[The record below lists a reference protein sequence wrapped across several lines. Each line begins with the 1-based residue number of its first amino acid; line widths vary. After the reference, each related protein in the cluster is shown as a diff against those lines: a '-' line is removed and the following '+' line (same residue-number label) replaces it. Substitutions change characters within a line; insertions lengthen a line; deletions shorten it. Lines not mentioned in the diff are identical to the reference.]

1 MTGILL
7 LYTIVTMKIF
17 LKDIKDRF
25 PEFEILNY
33 DDSAYFTGFSYDT
46 RSDITGTIYIP
57 IVGENFDGHSFI
69 KTALENGATCSF
81 CENSKSN
88 FASDCNKPIILV
100 DSIQEGL
107 EKVLNYA
114 TSFIDK
120 PIIAITGST
129 GKTTTKRM
137 LVHILES
144 EKKVLWSDHS
154 NTVWGNAALLSK
166 YDNQDVIVLECAM
179 DRKGEIAW
187 HVNSVD
193 PDIGVLLNI
202 GFVHAEKIGSIE
214 DIYAEKKDLADYM
227 RRNGKPLVLNIDD
240 EMLRRIYDVYT
251 KDYPLI
257 TFGKDEKADF
267 RISDVNIDKD
277 GTHFKFTYY
286 DDNTLNVDLKV
297 YGEGFAYDAMAAIIV
312 ANMLGIS
319 IEKCISEI
327 STYESSEAR
336 FEKLEYEENL
346 VIINDAYNANPSS
359 MTMAVETFCKLYKE
373 DYHTIAV
380 LGDMK
385 ELGYACPSKHKEI
398 GDIVRK
404 CGFDE
409 VYYIGDYYNEFGVG
423 EKVDSA
429 DEVAALLNSRL
440 AELQGR
446 KTAILLKAS
455 NALNLYKVP
464 DYLKKLGAI

>member
-1 MTGILL
+1 MIP
-7 LYTIVTMKIF
+7 MKIP
-17 LKDIKDRF
+17 LKNIKERF

-46 RSDITGTIYIP
+46 RSNITGTIYIP

-69 KTALENGATCSF
+69 KTALENGASCSF
-81 CENSKSN
+81 CENAKSS
-88 FASDCNKPIILV
+88 FVSECSKPIILV

-137 LVHILES
+137 LAHILES

-154 NTVWGNAALLSK
+154 NTVWGNAALLSQ
-166 YDNQDVIVLECAM
+166 YDNHDVIILECAM

-193 PDIGVLLNI
+193 PDIGILLNI

-227 RRNGKPLVLNIDD
+227 RRTGKPLILNIDD

-251 KDYPLI
+251 GDYPL
-257 TFGKDEKADF
+257 TTYGKDEKADF
-267 RISDVNIDKD
+267 KISDVVVDGE

-286 DDNTLNVDLKV
+286 GDNTLSVNLKV
-297 YGEGFAYDAMAAIIV
+297 YGEGFVYDAMPAIIV
-312 ANMLGIS
+312 GNMLGIS
-319 IEKCISEI
+319 MDKCIAEI

-336 FEKLEYEENL
+336 FEKLEYGENL
-346 VIINDAYNANPSS
+346 VIVNDAYNANPSS
-359 MTMAVETFCKLYKE
+359 MMMALETFCKLYKE
-373 DYHTIAV
+373 DYHTIVV

-385 ELGYACPSKHKEI
+385 ELGYVCPSKHKEI
-398 GDIVRK
+398 GEFVKK

-409 VYYIGDYYNEFGVG
+409 VYYLGDYYNEFGVG
-423 EKVDSA
+423 ERVDSA
-429 DEVAALLNSRL
+429 DEVAAMLNSRL
-440 AELQGR
+440 SELQGR
-446 KTAILLKAS
+446 KTAVLLKAS
-455 NALNLYKVP
+455 NSINLYKVP